1 MVKRSLAR
9 ENKEPPFCLV
19 RIQSARTRL
28 NALTVYIYI
37 NINIYLTLELPFPF
51 LSELNITLKQETESG
66 AVSRRVGVA
75 NP

>member
-37 NINIYLTLELPFPF
+37 NIYLTLELPFPF
-51 LSELNITLKQETESG
+51 LSELNITLKQETDSG